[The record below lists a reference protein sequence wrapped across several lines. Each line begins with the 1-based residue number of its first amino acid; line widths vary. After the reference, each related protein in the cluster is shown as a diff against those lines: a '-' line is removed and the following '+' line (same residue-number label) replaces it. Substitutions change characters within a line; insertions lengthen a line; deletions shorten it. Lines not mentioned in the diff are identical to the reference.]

1 MALNIR
7 QQKFAKLVASG
18 MSQVDAR
25 QAAYGDGWPP
35 AKRASHKQAAARMMR
50 QPEIRQAVE
59 RYAEE
64 LLPIGDLRTC
74 QQQMLVNM
82 RDLALNSPNHRV
94 RLEATKLLHSICERR
109 EEQQRSVRTVN
120 VDALIAEIAEL
131 APKPTLELETVD
143 ETAEDKAGETAGG
156 EPEY

>member
-35 AKRASHKQAAARMMR
+35 AKRVSHKVAASRMMR
-50 QPEIRQAVE
+50 QPEIREAVA

-64 LLPIGDLRTC
+64 MMPIGDLRAVA
-74 QQQMLVNM
+74 QQMERNIY
-82 RDLALNSPNHRV
+82 DLALHSPNGRV
-94 RLEATKLLHSICERR
+94 RLEASRLLIAICEKR
-109 EEQQRSVRTVN
+109 EEQQRSGRTVN
-120 VDALIAEIAEL
+120 VNALINEIAGM
-131 APKPTLELETVD
+131 ASQPTLEVETVGAIGN
-143 ETAEDKAGETAGG
+143 ETAADVPCESDC
-156 EPEY
+156 